1 MNKILITGGAG
12 NVGGAL
18 ARKLVENQNYYFLF
32 LVLNPISKI
41 LMNHQERLEC
51 AVLLMKNIVCGP
63 TGQFDQEAW
72 GILGIGGAA
81 TWKMGQ
87 DRKKK

>member
-1 MNKILITGGAG
+1 MMKVVDSFMPGYKTYFMMLIGIGMSVCQMMG
-12 NVGGAL
+12 
-18 ARKLVENQNYYFLF
+18 Y
-32 LVLNPISKI
+32 
-41 LMNHQERLEC
+41 HQFE
-51 AVLLMKNIVCGP
+51 
-63 TGQFDQEAW
+63 QEAW